1 MPDPKD
7 EEKVENPSEEKSE
20 EKEVEPSE
28 FAGGPEEAATQYF
41 KEKAEKEKPSEEKPE
56 EKAEEKPS
64 EETKEEVVEEKPP
77 DPHLWI
83 VDKDGNK
90 TPLIVKADGK
100 FHAPDKVDTALQWGG
115 LGVHANTIVAG
126 VKKEREDFEKS
137 KPILDMILTAF
148 KDGKIV
154 IDGKPISASDTETLK
169 EELKEE
175 EEESLIDPE
184 VAQLKKSVKELQDDK
199 LQAFIQ
205 GEKGKIE
212 ASITEQGKTH
222 FAAIDRSKEDAPKEV
237 WDLLTEKKADK
248 SGPKYTVEEAMKIS
262 HDSNIAFAK
271 KLIAANPK
279 EFEVDENAIYAKK
292 LKEKEEKEEAPVG
305 APSEVPAVVDAK
317 PDDTE
322 YATPAEAYEAF
333 KKQHKAKVAA
343 GKIT

>member
-1 MPDPKD
+1 MADPEDK
-7 EEKVENPSEEKSE
+7 
-20 EKEVEPSE
+20 EKEVEPSAEEKDDKPSE
-28 FAGGPEEAATQYF
+28 FTGGPDEAAAQFF
-41 KEKAEKEKPSEEKPE
+41 KEKAEKEKPSEEKLE
-56 EKAEEKPS
+56 EKPEEKPS
-64 EETKEEVVEEKPP
+64 EEKEEVVDEKPP

-100 FHAPDKVDTALQWGG
+100 LHAPDKVDKALQWGG
-115 LGVHANTIVAG
+115 LGVHANTVLEG
-126 VKKEREDFEKS
+126 VKQERADFEKS
-137 KPILDMILTAF
+137 KPILDMLLTAY

-154 IDGKPISASDTETLK
+154 VDGKPVAPVGEEKPAEET
-169 EELKEE
+169 EE
-175 EEESLIDPE
+175 EDESLIDPE

-212 ASITEQGKTH
+212 TTITEQGKTH

-305 APSEVPAVVDAK
+305 APSDTPAVVETK

-333 KKQHKAKVAA
+333 KKQHKAKVEA

>member
-1 MPDPKD
+1 MPDPEDK
-7 EEKVENPSEEKSE
+7 
-20 EKEVEPSE
+20 EKEVEPSAEEKDDKPSE
-28 FAGGPEEAATQYF
+28 FTGGPEEAAAQFF
-41 KEKAEKEKPSEEKPE
+41 KEKAEEEKPSEKETEVKPEEKPSEEK
-56 EKAEEKPS
+56 
-64 EETKEEVVEEKPP
+64 EEVVEETPP

-100 FHAPDKVDTALQWGG
+100 LHAPDKVDTALQWGG
-115 LGVHANTIVAG
+115 LGVHANTIVEG
-126 VKKEREDFEKS
+126 VKKDREEFEKS
-137 KPILDMILTAF
+137 KPILDMLLTAY

-154 IDGKPISASDTETLK
+154 VDGKPVAPGEEQALEKET
-169 EELKEE
+169 EE
-175 EEESLIDPE
+175 EDESLIDPE

-212 ASITEQGKTH
+212 ASISEQGKTH

-262 HDSNIAFAK
+262 HDSNIAYAK

-305 APSEVPAVVDAK
+305 APSETPAVVEAK

-322 YATPAEAYEAF
+322 YANPKEAYDAF
-333 KKQHKAKVAA
+333 VKQQKAKVAA

>member
-1 MPDPKD
+1 MADPIDK
-7 EEKVENPSEEKSE
+7 
-20 EKEVEPSE
+20 EKEVEPSAE
-28 FAGGPEEAATQYF
+28 EKDDKPSEVTGGPGAAAAQFF
-41 KEKAEKEKPSEEKPE
+41 KEKEVEKEPPEKEPEVKPEEKPSEEK
-56 EKAEEKPS
+56 
-64 EETKEEVVEEKPP
+64 EEVVEETPP

-100 FHAPDKVDTALQWGG
+100 LHAPDKADKVLQWGG
-115 LGVHANTIVAG
+115 LGVHANTVLEG
-126 VKKEREDFEKS
+126 VKKDKEEFEKS
-137 KPILDMILTAF
+137 KPILDMLLTAY

-154 IDGKPISASDTETLK
+154 VDGKPVAPGEEQALEKET
-169 EELKEE
+169 EE

-212 ASITEQGKTH
+212 ATITEQGKAH
-222 FAAIDRSKEDAPKEV
+222 FAAIDRSKKDAPKEV

-248 SGPKYTVEEAMKIS
+248 SGAKYTVEEAMKIS

-279 EFEVDENAIYAKK
+279 EFAVDENAIYAKK

-305 APSEVPAVVDAK
+305 PPSETPAVVEAK

-322 YATPAEAYEAF
+322 YANPKEAYDAF
-333 KKQHKAKVAA
+333 VKQQKAKVAA
-343 GKIT
+343 GKTT